1 MPNALFSTNNSMRFI
16 MKSHILKFVLISL
29 ILTSCADDKI
39 NDVDSYIGFDIPKE
53 AIENYLDSKM
63 KELNIP
69 GLSFAM
75 INNGKVVYQT
85 NKGYANFELKKSITS
100 ETTFEGASISKSVF
114 AFFTMKFVEE
124 GKLDLD
130 VPLYKYLPYPDIA
143 YDERYQLITARM
155 ALSHRTGFPN
165 WRENE
170 DDKKLKLLFEPNTD
184 YGYSGEGYQYLAMV
198 LKEIE
203 KTDWNG
209 LERLFQEK
217 VAVPF
222 GMKRTVFIQNPYTR
236 AHKAEP
242 YDENGNWIDWKNNY
256 WFQKEDNVFYAAS
269 SLHTECTDISK
280 WMIALMN
287 REGLTEKSYAEL
299 FKPHSKVPYD
309 GVDVNYTLGF
319 LAIDFPFTNIVLHSG
334 NNEGFTSWYAMDS
347 DKKWGF
353 VFFANSENGEQL
365 GQELFFYLLT
375 GPNMYKLYIIIGT
388 VLIIIIIG
396 IFYLIKFIR
405 KKIKQT
411 K

>member
-1 MPNALFSTNNSMRFI
+1 MKKIIYSILLASFLFFNCSDRSQQ
-16 MKSHILKFVLISL
+16 KVE
-29 ILTSCADDKI
+29 
-39 NDVDSYIGFDIPKE
+39 SYIGLDIPTDSLQS
-53 AIENYLDSKM
+53 YLTKTM

-75 INNGKVVYQT
+75 INEGKVVYRT
-85 NKGYANFELKKSITS
+85 NKGYANVEQKNPITN
-100 ETTFEGASISKSVF
+100 ETIFEGASISKSIF

-143 YDERYQLITARM
+143 YDERYKLITARM

-170 DDKKLKLLFEPNTD
+170 DDEKLKLLFEPNTD

-209 LERLFQEK
+209 LERIFQEK

-222 GMKRTVFIQNPYTR
+222 GMKHTVFIQNPYTR
-236 AHKAEP
+236 EHKAEP

-256 WFQKEDNVFYAAS
+256 WIQKEDNVFYAAA
-269 SLHTECTDISK
+269 SLHTECTDFSK

-287 REGLTEKSYAEL
+287 REELAEKSYVEL

-309 GVDVNYTLGF
+309 GVRVNYTLGF

-334 NNEGFTSWYAMDS
+334 NNEGFTSWYAMDN

-353 VFFANSENGEQL
+353 VVFTNSENGEQL

-375 GPNMYKLYIIIGT
+375 GPNLYKLYIIVGT
-388 VLIIIIIG
+388 ILIIIIIG
-396 IFYLIKFIR
+396 IYYIIKFIR
-405 KKIKQT
+405 KKLKPT